1 MGARKRQQSM
11 NPLGWQAG
19 DRSWDS
25 GDMSV
30 AGSRGA
36 SPLSYTAPP
45 TPCALAPLKGVN
57 EQPGRTTSRQFPEAT
72 TRTGQPRRTPDSAGP
87 CKRSLLAK

>member
-1 MGARKRQQSM
+1 M

-36 SPLSYTAPP
+36 SPLSYTGGGGPAGGGGRGRGGGGGGARGP
-45 TPCALAPLKGVN
+45 KG
-57 EQPGRTTSRQFPEAT
+57 EG
-72 TRTGQPRRTPDSAGP
+72 TGTAAHSGHD
-87 CKRSLLAK
+87 